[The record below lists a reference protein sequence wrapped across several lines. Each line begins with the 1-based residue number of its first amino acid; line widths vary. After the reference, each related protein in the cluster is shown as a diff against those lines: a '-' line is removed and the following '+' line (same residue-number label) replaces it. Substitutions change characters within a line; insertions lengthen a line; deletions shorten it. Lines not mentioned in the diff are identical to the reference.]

1 MSWSVY
7 VNHSVEG
14 RSRRSDLVW
23 VCGQPGGVHRT
34 PYGCP
39 SSARAERHIHADSRA
54 AVDSRGGDHPLP
66 KQVVEENRRV
76 ALRARPTETER
87 TGKEA
92 ALVTSPLADET
103 FAAAAALVD

>member
-1 MSWSVY
+1 MTWSVY

-14 RSRRSDLVW
+14 RSRRSNLGW

-54 AVDSRGGDHPLP
+54 AVDSRGGDHPLSEE
-66 KQVVEENRRV
+66 VVEENSRV
-76 ALRARPTETER
+76 ALRARATETER
-87 TGKEA
+87 TSKEA
-92 ALVTSPLADET
+92 ARCTSPLTEEALT
-103 FAAAAALVD
+103 ASAALV